1 MQTLS
6 YVSHG
11 FDGSVVTVEVDL
23 RRGIPGMDI
32 VGLPDGA
39 VRESRERV
47 RVAIRNS
54 NYQFPRE
61 RILVNLAPAGVRKA
75 GAAHDLPIAV
85 AVLLESGQLTAVE
98 SAPAMVLGEL
108 ELSGRVRGVP
118 GVLSAVAAGLDAGA
132 RRFLVPRSNRQEAAV
147 LAGDGAFG
155 VASLDEACRLIAGA
169 LDKSTLGAP
178 DPPSFPGLPEPDLI
192 DIRGQ
197 LRAKRALEIA
207 AAGMHSL
214 FLYGPPGS
222 GKTLAATR
230 LPSILP
236 DLSRRE
242 AIAVTR
248 IHSLA
253 GVLPPEVGLICRPP
267 FRSPH
272 HTASHEGMI
281 GGGRVIRPGE
291 VSLAHRGVLFLDE
304 APEFRKDLLQGLREP
319 IEEKR
324 VSVARADGHAWF
336 PSDFQLVL
344 ASNLCPCGNLGR
356 EAQVCL
362 CSQNEINAYW
372 KRLGGAL
379 LDRVDIRLPMVPAPP
394 AELLEGHRE
403 SSSSVLERVVRAR
416 SIQARRFENESFDR
430 NARIPAGLVAAYCR
444 LNDGASEELLSVS
457 KSLGLSSRGSHSV
470 LRIART
476 IADLAGARELRRE
489 HVLEAVQHRRGGETA
504 GHQSAA
510 GAWMSL

>member
-23 RRGIPGMDI
+23 RRGIPGMEI

-54 NYQFPRE
+54 NFQFPRE

-75 GAAHDLPIAV
+75 GAIHDLPIAV
-85 AVLLESGQLTAVE
+85 AVLLASGQLNAAE
-98 SAPAMVLGEL
+98 EAPAMVLGEL

-132 RRFLVPRSNRQEAAV
+132 RRFLVPLTNRPEAAV
-147 LAGDGAFG
+147 LADGRALG
-155 VASLDEACRLIAGA
+155 VASLDNACRIIAGTADQREACDAETTSPAGA
-169 LDKSTLGAP
+169 
-178 DPPSFPGLPEPDLI
+178 PEPDFA

-207 AAGMHSL
+207 AAGMHNL

-236 DLSRRE
+236 DLAREE

-253 GVLPPEVGLICRPP
+253 GVLPPEVGLVVRPP

-272 HTASHEGMI
+272 HSASHEGMI
-281 GGGRVIRPGE
+281 GGGRAIRPGE

-324 VSVARADGHAWF
+324 VSVARAEGHAWF
-336 PSDFQLVL
+336 PADFQLVL
-344 ASNLCPCGNLGR
+344 AANLCPCGNLGT
-356 EAQVCL
+356 ETQVCL
-362 CSQNEINAYW
+362 CSQNEINGYW

-379 LDRVDIRLPMVPAPP
+379 LDRVDIRLPMAAAPP
-394 AELLEGHRE
+394 SELLEGHRE
-403 SSSSVLERVVRAR
+403 PSRSVLDRVVRAR
-416 SIQARRFENESFDR
+416 HLQAHRFRGEAFDR
-430 NARIPAGLVAAYCR
+430 NARIPAGLVATYCR
-444 LNDGASEELLSVS
+444 LKGSASEELLTVS

-476 IADLAGARELRRE
+476 VADLAGMEEIRRE

-504 GHQSAA
+504 GHRSAA
-510 GAWMSL
+510 GAWMNL

>member
-23 RRGIPGMDI
+23 RRGIPGMEI

-75 GAAHDLPIAV
+75 GAVHDLPIAV
-85 AVLLESGQLTAVE
+85 AVLLASGQLVAADP
-98 SAPAMVLGEL
+98 APTMVLGEL

-118 GVLSAVAAGLDAGA
+118 GVLSAVAAGLEAGA
-132 RRFLVPRSNRQEAAV
+132 KRFVVPQSNRQEAAV
-147 LAGDGAFG
+147 LAGDGALG
-155 VASLDEACRLIAGA
+155 VAGLDEACRLIAGA
-169 LDKSTLGAP
+169 LEHRRPGASEP
-178 DPPSFPGLPEPDLI
+178 DSPPIPPEPDFA

-197 LRAKRALEIA
+197 LRAKRALEVA
-207 AAGMHSL
+207 AAGMHNL

-236 DLSRRE
+236 DLTRQE

-253 GVLPPEVGLICRPP
+253 GVLPPEVGLIRRPP

-272 HTASHEGMI
+272 HSASHEGMV
-281 GGGRVIRPGE
+281 GGGRSIRPGE

-336 PSDFQLVL
+336 PADFQLVL

-356 EAQVCL
+356 EAQVCF

-394 AELLEGHRE
+394 SELLEGHRE

-416 SIQARRFENESFDR
+416 RIQARRFTGQAFDR
-430 NARIPAGLVAAYCR
+430 NARIPAGLVAHYCR
-444 LNDGASEELLSVS
+444 LRDEASAELLSVS

-476 IADLAGARELRRE
+476 IADLREEQEIRRE